1 MNPGKGREMNI
12 FLTPAGKQF
21 IKEQIA
27 PVFTMENEALS
38 QMSSDETD
46 LLLSLTEK
54 YLDCLRNQI
63 QKDIV

>member
-1 MNPGKGREMNI
+1 MHI

-21 IKEQIA
+21 IKEKIA
-27 PVFTMENEALS
+27 PVIAMENEVLS
-38 QMSSDETD
+38 QMLPNETD

-63 QKDIV
+63 RKDALK